1 MAQTPANFRIEHI
14 VSEATY
20 GKFVVNPLLRGYG
33 TTVGNA
39 LRRILLSSVPG
50 AAITAIL
57 IDGIQH
63 EFATIPG
70 VREDATQLILNL
82 KDIAVHC
89 LSELDPS
96 EAITLR
102 LVKNGPG
109 IVTAADIQCPADV
122 EIINPEVYLATLNDE
137 QTSLS
142 MELFVQMGT
151 AYVAP
156 DKVVLPGNRQ
166 NTIGVIPIGGYFSPV
181 RKVNHIVES
190 TRVGFRTDLERL
202 TLEITTNGTIL
213 PQDALR
219 QSALI
224 MRRFIDPFCTAHE
237 EGMPQIGEGSQ
248 LPDGV
253 DDRAVQ
259 DLGFSQRTL
268 NCLNK
273 ASVSMLSILVDQ
285 SDSTLLGI
293 RNFGQKSLRE
303 VKRQLALV
311 DTPLTLKDPSDSDLK
326 LVDALKKPVS
336 ELEVDES
343 VKNALQGLGFTN
355 LKSLVQKS
363 ADDLQMDEETLQ
375 MIRKA
380 LKQFNWTLSG
390 EDREDVKVA
399 GTSAVA
405 IDGGEDH
412 PVDASEEAD
421 EVTAAE

>member
-57 IDGIQH
+57 LDGIQH

-122 EIINPEVYLATLNDE
+122 EIVNPEVYLATLNDE

-219 QSALI
+219 QAALI
-224 MRRFIDPFCTAHE
+224 MRKFIDPFCTAHE
-237 EGMPQIGEGSQ
+237 EGLPQIGEGSQ

-285 SDSTLLGI
+285 SDSGLLGI

-311 DTPLTLKDPSDSDLK
+311 DTPLMLKDPSESDLK
-326 LVDALKKPVS
+326 LVEALKKPIS
-336 ELEVDES
+336 DLDVDES

-355 LKSLVQKS
+355 LRSLVQKS
-363 ADDLQMDEETLQ
+363 AEDLQMDEETLQ

-390 EDREDVKVA
+390 EDREDIKVA
-399 GTSAVA
+399 GIPSAVM
-405 IDGGEDH
+405 DGSEDH
-412 PVDASEEAD
+412 STDAPEEAD
-421 EVTAAE
+421 EIPAAE

>member
-57 IDGIQH
+57 LDGIQH

-122 EIINPEVYLATLNDE
+122 EIVNPEVYLATLNDE

-219 QSALI
+219 QAALI
-224 MRRFIDPFCTAHE
+224 MRKFIDPFCTAHE
-237 EGMPQIGEGSQ
+237 EGLPQIGDGSQ

-253 DDRAVQ
+253 EDRAVQ

-285 SDSTLLGI
+285 SDSGLLGI

-311 DTPLTLKDPSDSDLK
+311 DTPLMLKDPSESDLK
-326 LVDALKKPVS
+326 LVEALKKPIS
-336 ELEVDES
+336 DLDVDES

-355 LKSLVQKS
+355 LRSLVQKS
-363 ADDLQMDEETLQ
+363 AEDLQMDEETLQ

-390 EDREDVKVA
+390 EDREDIKVA
-399 GTSAVA
+399 GIPSAVM
-405 IDGGEDH
+405 DGSEDH
-412 PVDASEEAD
+412 STDAPEEAD
-421 EVTAAE
+421 EIPAAE

>member
-89 LSELDPS
+89 MSELDPT

-151 AYVAP
+151 AYVGP

-224 MRRFIDPFCTAHE
+224 LRRFVDPFCTAHE

-248 LPDGV
+248 LPEGV

-285 SDSTLLGI
+285 SDSSLLGI

-380 LKQFNWTLSG
+380 LKQFSWTLSG
-390 EDREDVKVA
+390 EDREDVKIA
-399 GTSAVA
+399 GASAVTSE
-405 IDGGEDH
+405 GGEDH
-412 PVDASEEAD
+412 PADNSDEAD

>member
-57 IDGIQH
+57 LDGIQH

-122 EIINPEVYLATLNDE
+122 EIVNPEVYLATLNDE

-224 MRRFIDPFCTAHE
+224 MRKFIDPFCTAHE
-237 EGMPQIGEGSQ
+237 EGLPQIGEGSQ

-285 SDSTLLGI
+285 SDSGLLGI

-311 DTPLTLKDPSDSDLK
+311 DTPLTLKDPSEADLK
-326 LVDALKKPVS
+326 IVEALKKPIS
-336 ELEVDES
+336 ELDVDES

-355 LKSLVQKS
+355 LKSLVLKS

-390 EDREDVKVA
+390 EDREDIKVA
-399 GTSAVA
+399 GIPSAA
-405 IDGGEDH
+405 MDGGEDH
-412 PVDASEEAD
+412 STDLPEEAD
-421 EVTAAE
+421 ENTAAE